1 MFTLHNKELLE
12 VKRLKPAVFMTNIL
26 KANSK
31 VFSNKCHS
39 LYLPYFSVCFASV
52 MIRDCN
58 AKLVARGLG
67 DGWKFIPNTLLLF
80 FCSPLL
86 KAAD

>member
-12 VKRLKPAVFMTNIL
+12 VKRLKPAVCMINIL

-39 LYLPYFSVCFASV
+39 LYLPYFSVCFVDS
-52 MIRDCN
+52 N
-58 AKLVARGLG
+58 AKLAARVLR
-67 DGWKFIPNTLLLF
+67 DKFIPITLLLF

>member
-12 VKRLKPAVFMTNIL
+12 VKRLKPAVFMINIL

-39 LYLPYFSVCFASV
+39 LYLPYFSVCIASV
-52 MIRDCN
+52 MIRDSN
-58 AKLVARGLG
+58 AKLVARALR
-67 DGWKFIPNTLLLF
+67 DKFIPITLLLF

>member
-1 MFTLHNKELLE
+1 MFTLHNKELSE
-12 VKRLKPAVFMTNIL
+12 VKRLKPAVFMINIL

-52 MIRDCN
+52 MIRDSN
-58 AKLVARGLG
+58 AKLVARGLR
-67 DGWKFIPNTLLLF
+67 DKFIPNTLLLF

>member
-12 VKRLKPAVFMTNIL
+12 VKRLKPAVFMINIL

-39 LYLPYFSVCFASV
+39 LYLPYFSVCFASM
-52 MIRDCN
+52 MIRDSN
-58 AKLVARGLG
+58 AKLVARVLR
-67 DGWKFIPNTLLLF
+67 DKFIPITLLLF